1 MAFEMVRVDEWRCE
15 FEIEMDGIEVGQSF
29 GVALVEEE
37 AMVVDEQEVEENEWD
52 ESGTG
57 ASTPD
62 KVHSTEAVAEHKGE
76 MNEQLVG
83 HNMYL

>member
-15 FEIEMDGIEVGQSF
+15 FEMEMDGIVVGWAF
-29 GVALVEEE
+29 GAALVEEE

-62 KVHSTEAVAEHKGE
+62 KVHSTEAVAKHKGE

-83 HNMYL
+83 HNMDL